1 MELLKIVL
9 INCWKTCIFLRCG
22 VAQGGKSNL
31 VETLAKAVLHGPAAI
46 RHLGWVIEA
55 CGSDGFFERPSK
67 IVSG

>member
-1 MELLKIVL
+1 MV
-9 INCWKTCIFLRCG
+9 
-22 VAQGGKSNL
+22 QGGKSNL

-55 CGSDGFFERPSK
+55 CGLDCFFERPSK